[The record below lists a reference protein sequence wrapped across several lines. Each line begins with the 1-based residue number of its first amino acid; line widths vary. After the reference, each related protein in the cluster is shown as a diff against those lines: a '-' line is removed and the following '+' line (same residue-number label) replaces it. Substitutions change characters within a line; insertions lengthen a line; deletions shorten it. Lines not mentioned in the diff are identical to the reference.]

1 MNKINSKDIDSLSI
15 DFLNKLKKYKEDYKK
30 SSVFKDIFKIILGAD
45 FKFDNIYYKKL
56 NKEELYSFLNQ
67 SVQNRHKKIKDTLEE
82 DEFQKLID
90 ELGFENLNFPFY
102 KDKNGIERIHQN
114 LTIYNLRYLL
124 DYYKYQTLDFLTKIN
139 KEEGKYYAHD
149 YEINHN
155 FLIFFERMFL
165 TAGHEIKN
173 TVVFHDK
180 EDFIDFVNFTKNN
193 KNNIDTYIKNLSNF
207 YLEYLFKQN
216 QKENTLPK
224 HEIIDEFEKSIKH
237 IFNYDYIFES
247 FKDKIDFIKK
257 GKSIHII
264 LEFYFNL
271 QYGTSI
277 IANNLL
283 EIITNKY
290 EKKSLIKNDN
300 IITDYNQIYD
310 SVFFN
315 EEYVK
320 KLNNIQIKKI
330 NSYKKINLEDILSK
344 LPDYLIALIKDNYP
358 FQNYPKDLDK
368 KILSKIKDEEKI
380 LTSLKNN
387 DFKEKIS
394 FKNSLE
400 FLILKEIKNKLR
412 PEEYKYYFSTFY
424 FNFIQRMKISLN
436 PNFDF
441 TIKNYENYEEM
452 YNEYYKY
459 KRDNLPTDELEN
471 KIINSFHKLD
481 KYFKKEDI
489 RFFNKI
495 NHNFVMNGKHCIDQY
510 IYHLQDSFYKKNNYD
525 EVYCAIHSDNFYEFI
540 LKDKLFYSFNIPK
553 KLDHFKNIGLTFY
566 ENMDFIMKEK
576 FCDFLI
582 KNFSKNSNKQNN
594 GFDFSSDSK
603 MIHYENFHIQDVFN
617 LYSLFVFNKTNKD
630 KIKQYLKEKYSDSYN
645 YFLEEF
651 KTYFNQYEVIST
663 LGNIVEEKVTQKIKN
678 CSLVIETRK
687 DFGGVKSDVVIQD
700 EHNIYQGISIK
711 STQQDDF
718 QNEIPLGTLSNKS
731 FFQKYQQNIDNEKLR
746 KQLEMFINPVKYFI
760 QNKNDSNLFVGEND
774 NNLSKIRLNLDNENF
789 KELKDF
795 LNNNLFKIFKDF
807 FIDDENSFKTKYFL
821 LVNDKNKTYN
831 NYATED
837 ILNFIKNNCYIDFS
851 NGRPVFKYKSKNS
864 KKPLIIARFHIYKQ
878 ASGLK
883 LNKNNKSI
891 QDLSEEEIINY
902 YVKKEGF
909 GFSINKNIFEYVQ
922 ENKDFEIESKKIY
935 ELKDIKYSDVITHNE
950 KHMLNNDI
958 ENEIFNLLQNTHKN
972 TYSKI

>member
-1 MNKINSKDIDSLSI
+1 MNLLKN
-15 DFLNKLKKYKEDYKK
+15 LKK
-30 SSVFKDIFKIILGAD
+30 
-45 FKFDNIYYKKL
+45 N
-56 NKEELYSFLNQ
+56 
-67 SVQNRHKKIKDTLEE
+67 
-82 DEFQKLID
+82 
-90 ELGFENLNFPFY
+90 
-102 KDKNGIERIHQN
+102 
-114 LTIYNLRYLL
+114 
-124 DYYKYQTLDFLTKIN
+124 
-139 KEEGKYYAHD
+139 
-149 YEINHN
+149 
-155 FLIFFERMFL
+155 
-165 TAGHEIKN
+165 
-173 TVVFHDK
+173 
-180 EDFIDFVNFTKNN
+180 
-193 KNNIDTYIKNLSNF
+193 
-207 YLEYLFKQN
+207 
-216 QKENTLPK
+216 
-224 HEIIDEFEKSIKH
+224 IKH
-237 IFNYDYIFES
+237 IFNYDYIFEN
-247 FKDKIDFIKK
+247 FKDKLDLIKK
-257 GKSIHII
+257 NDLISIEYSYSFSSLIEDI
-264 LEFYFNL
+264 LKFYFNL
-271 QYGTSI
+271 QYGTN
-277 IANNLL
+277 IANDLF
-283 EIITNKY
+283 EILKNKY
-290 EKKSLIKNDN
+290 EKKFYIKNDN
-300 IITDYNQIYD
+300 VITNYNQIYD
-310 SVFFN
+310 NVFFN

-320 KLNNIQIKKI
+320 KLNNIKLKKTR
-330 NSYKKINLEDILSK
+330 NSPKKSNLEDILSK
-344 LPDYLIALIKDNYP
+344 LPDYLIAFIKDNYP
-358 FQNYPKDLDK
+358 LQNYPNLFDK
-368 KILSKIKDEEKI
+368 KISSTIKNEEKI
-380 LTSLKNN
+380 LTSLKDNN
-387 DFKEKIS
+387 LKEKIS
-394 FKNSLE
+394 FINSLE
-400 FLILKEIKNKLR
+400 FLILKETKNKLR

-424 FNFIQRMKISLN
+424 FNFIQRMKSSLN

-452 YNEYYKY
+452 YDEYYRY
-459 KRDNLPTDELEN
+459 KRNNLPTNELEN
-471 KIINSFHKLD
+471 KILNSFHKFD

-489 RFFNKI
+489 EFFNRI
-495 NHNFVMNGKHCIDQY
+495 NHTFIMNGKHCIDKY
-510 IYHLQDSFYKKNNYD
+510 IHYLQDALYEKNN
-525 EVYCAIHSDNFYEFI
+525 EVCCYSSERVYEKFYEFI
-540 LKDKLFYSFNIPK
+540 LKDKLFYSFNVPK
-553 KLDHFKNIGLTFY
+553 KLDHFKNIDGLTLY
-566 ENMDFIMKEK
+566 ENITFQTKEN
-576 FCDFLI
+576 FFDFLN
-582 KNFSKNSNKQNN
+582 KNFLKNSNKNKE
-594 GFDFSSDSK
+594 FSFCTGPK
-603 MIHYENFHIQDVFN
+603 MIHYDNFYIQDVFS
-617 LYSLFVFNKTNKD
+617 LYSLFVFNKSNKD
-630 KIKQYLKEKYSDSYN
+630 KTQQYLKQEDYKHSHN

-651 KTYFNQYEVIST
+651 NTYFNQYEVIST
-663 LGNIVEEKVTQKIKN
+663 QGNIVEEKITQKIKN

-731 FFQKYQQNIDNEKLR
+731 FFQKYQHNIDNEELR

-774 NNLSKIRLNLDNENF
+774 NNFSKIRLNLDNENF

-821 LVNDKNKTYN
+821 LVNDKNKTYS